1 MPSVNELLIDVRANT
16 AAGGGGGGG
25 GGVQVI
31 QAGADILVDSSNPS
45 APIVSSATPVI
56 VQNFLSISL
65 DTQDIS
71 AYTNHVIEFPQILQ
85 DNNISVEDGGTSF
98 SSDIGGLIS
107 VHVTCNVNTEGLPVA
122 RVYFDVWMQTKASDG
137 LWENIPYSNKSLSVD
152 EPGGAFE
159 YNQGGIF
166 LNPGWSVRFLFRTE
180 TKDVKLKAE
189 TSSQGVETPAAHI
202 AIVRQGS

>member
-1 MPSVNELLIDVRANT
+1 MPSVNELLIDIRANT
-16 AAGGGGGGG
+16 AAGGGGSGG

-56 VQNFLSISL
+56 IQNFLSISL
-65 DTQDIS
+65 DTQDIP

-85 DNNISVEDGGTSF
+85 DNNITVEDVGTSF
-98 SSDIGGLIS
+98 SSDIGGLLS
-107 VHVTCNVNTEGLPVA
+107 VHVTGNVNTDELPVA

-137 LWENIPYSNKSLSVD
+137 LWENVPYSNKSLSVG

-189 TSSQGVETPAAHI
+189 TSSQGVETPASHI

>member
-1 MPSVNELLIDVRANT
+1 MGFLSCGN
-16 AAGGGGGGG
+16 GGGGGQARDIVA
-25 GGVQVI
+25 GV
-31 QAGADILVDSSNPS
+31 DTYVDNSRPGITEIGST
-45 APIVSSATPVI
+45 TPVI

-65 DTQDIS
+65 DTQDIP

-85 DNNISVEDGGTSF
+85 DNNITVEDSGTSF
-98 SSDIGGLIS
+98 SSNIGGLLS
-107 VHVTCNVNTEGLPVA
+107 VHVTCNVNTEELPVA
-122 RVYFDVWMQTKASDG
+122 RVYFDVWMQTKAYDG
-137 LWENIPYSNKSLSVD
+137 LWENVPYSNKALSVG

-159 YNQGGIF
+159 YNQGGLF

-189 TSSQGVETPAAHI
+189 TSSEGVETPAAHI